1 MPIEGKTY
9 LSLAEHPEIQVTKCQ
24 QVLSNHMQCWRAGDF
39 QITTITLTPTEA
51 EPNHVDILT
60 YQKCR
65 AHAAWEQDADAKTAA
80 EETVQAAKKATT
92 EAVVANPNVA
102 TKK

>member
-39 QITTITLTPTEA
+39 QITTITLTPTED

-65 AHAAWEQDADAKTAA
+65 AHTAWEQDADAKTAA
-80 EETVQAAKKATT
+80 DEAAQAAEKATIA
-92 EAVVANPNVA
+92 AVIANSNAA